1 MLKIIRGDSVKRI
14 ITCLIALLM
23 ICGCA
28 QKQTE
33 LTKATKG
40 VANTTTVCYGTVLSD
55 DFYAV
60 DIQRDAVIEAL
71 YFEEGER
78 VKQGDLIAESNYYGI
93 KEKHIAEFDGIISQL
108 QLSVGDRYDAKSN
121 IIVTKT
127 DSLYVTVLLQ
137 QRDISIVK
145 AGDTA
150 KISSEAFEKGEYDAV
165 VEKVYSTLAQNGST
179 ARVTAKI
186 KISNPDSSVLPGLS
200 AVAEI
205 KSKTEME
212 KIILPDSSIG
222 YDGKYYVCNA
232 EGGKIY
238 LSYAKKC
245 DSGYIV
251 EGIDSEQ
258 SVLLNV
264 SEAEK

>member
-1 MLKIIRGDSVKRI
+1 MLKIIRGDRVKRI
-14 ITCLIALLM
+14 ITCLMIMLM
-23 ICGCA
+23 VCGCA
-28 QKQTE
+28 QKQTK
-33 LTKATKG
+33 LTKAVKS
-40 VANTTTVCYGTVLSD
+40 VAKTTTICYGTVVSD

-60 DIQRDAVIEAL
+60 DIKKDAVIKAL

-78 VKQGDLIAESNYYGI
+78 VKKGDLIAKSNYFGV
-93 KEKHIAEFDGIISQL
+93 EEEHIAESDGIISQL
-108 QLSVGDRYDAKSN
+108 QLTVGDRYDSKSN
-121 IIVTKT
+121 IIITKT
-127 DSLYVTVLLQ
+127 DSLYVTALLQ

-145 AGDTA
+145 AGDFA
-150 KISSEAFEKGEYDAV
+150 KVSSEAFEKGDYDAV
-165 VEKVYSTLAQNGST
+165 VEKIYSTPAQSGTT

-186 KISNPDSSVLPGLS
+186 KISQSDSSVLPGLS
-200 AVAEI
+200 AVVEI
-205 KSKTEME
+205 ESKTDVE
-212 KIILPDSSIG
+212 KLILPDSSIG

-258 SVLLNV
+258 SVLMNV